1 MQVEMS
7 GGELKVGRYKEDG
20 DEWKRVEVSGDG
32 WKGEWRLVECRSV
45 SQ

>member
-7 GGELKVGRYKEDG
+7 GGEPKVGRYKEDG

-32 WKGEWRLVECRSV
+32 WKGEWSRSV
-45 SQ
+45 SK